1 MTPSRRSLDG
11 RRVPPGANP
20 AVVHLRFLGTG
31 ASGGT
36 PGNGRSRRLESSL
49 LLTDDSSVVVIDLTR
64 DFTRQ
69 AEALER
75 IDAILLTHSHRDACG
90 GIAQLRAW
98 ARQRSHARID
108 VLASPETIA
117 LLRRRYARLDH
128 CRFIAVR
135 AGDRRRI
142 GRFTVSALIVP
153 HARDPRNPTLA
164 WKLRAGS
171 ATLVYASDVARLTG
185 SLRRFCAGANALAI
199 DAALWRRRLFSHL
212 AIDEALPELCRWPI
226 GCILLTHIGRSVPV
240 HKRLQREAANLCPH
254 AKPAYDGMALE
265 LAAMSR

>member
-1 MTPSRRSLDG
+1 M
-11 RRVPPGANP
+11 
-20 AVVHLRFLGTG
+20 VHLRFLGTG

-75 IDAILLTHSHRDACG
+75 IDAVLLTHSHRDACG

-108 VLASPETIA
+108 VLASAGTIA
-117 LLRRRYARLDH
+117 VLRRRYARLDH

-142 GRFTVSALIVP
+142 GRFTVRALTVP
-153 HARDPRNPTLA
+153 HTGDPRHPTFA

-171 ATLVYASDVARLTG
+171 AAVVYASDVARLTDN
-185 SLRRFCAGANALAI
+185 LRRFCTGAHALAI
-199 DAALWRRRLFSHL
+199 DAALWRGRLFSHL
-212 AIDEALPELCRWPI
+212 RIDEALPELCGWPV
-226 GCILLTHIGRSVPV
+226 GCIVLTHIGRSVPV
-240 HKRLQREAANLCPH
+240 HERLQREAANLCPR